1 MTGRIP
7 SYGAKAEC
15 SPQRDQ
21 LVQRSPGLL
30 RLGLSEDQEKINQKV
45 ERTQGWRSSQNRL
58 RGTLWPQ

>member
-1 MTGRIP
+1 MTGRIL
-7 SYGAKAEC
+7 SCGAKAEC
-15 SPQRDQ
+15 SHQRDQ

-45 ERTQGWRSSQNRL
+45 ERTQGWRSGRNRS